1 MNVDWFANNPKAK
14 WYFVAAAVQL
24 VLVLAV
30 YLGIKHYTHSRR
42 RKARYD
48 ALMDDFDKV

>member
-14 WYFVAAAVQL
+14 WYFVTAAVQL

-30 YLGIKHYTHSRR
+30 YIGAKYYMKRQRQRRHYAQDTRR
-42 RKARYD
+42 
-48 ALMDDFDKV
+48 LEEV